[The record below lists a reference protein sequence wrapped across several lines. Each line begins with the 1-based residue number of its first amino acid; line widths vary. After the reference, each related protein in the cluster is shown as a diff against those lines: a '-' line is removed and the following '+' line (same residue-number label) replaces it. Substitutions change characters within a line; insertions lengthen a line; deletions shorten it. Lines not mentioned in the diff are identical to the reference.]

1 MASDILQFRDL
12 CKKCTTYD
20 SFIEEA
26 NKFHSIGTGPSAS
39 TYLRRKEFTDFSWRG
54 DFVEILP
61 ELSFV
66 VTYSFTLDHNSNIS
80 SIVLCKSATDLFSWY
95 YNEIFQKKFFITSLI
110 ITPISHKD
118 SFRRYED
125 GSFAD

>member
-1 MASDILQFRDL
+1 MADILSFKEL
-12 CKKCTTYD
+12 ITKHITHD
-20 SFIEEA
+20 SFINEA

-39 TYLRRKEFTDFSWRG
+39 NYLRKKEFTDSSWRG
-54 DFVEILP
+54 DFVEMLP

-66 VTYSFTLDHNSNIS
+66 VTYSFTIDYSTNIS
-80 SIVLCKSATDLFSWY
+80 SIVLCKSSTDVFSWY
-95 YNEIFQKKFFITSLI
+95 YNEIFQKKIFTTAFI
-110 ITPISHKD
+110 ITPIYHKD

>member
-1 MASDILQFRDL
+1 MADILQFRDL
-12 CKKCTTYD
+12 IKKYVTHD

-39 TYLRRKEFTDFSWRG
+39 SYLRKKEFTDFSWRG
-54 DFVEILP
+54 DFVEMLP

-66 VTYSFTLDHNSNIS
+66 VTYSFTLDHKSNIS
-80 SIVLCKSATDLFSWY
+80 SIILCKSATDLFSWY
-95 YNEIFQKKFFITSLI
+95 YNEIFQKKTVTTSFI
-110 ITPISHKD
+110 ITPIYHRD